1 MWVLLLGTLQAQS
14 GFEPPVRDTGLD
26 RAFGHMYNLDFAA
39 ARREI
44 AAWQAQRPQDPL
56 GPAAEAA
63 SHLFSELERLEVL
76 QAEFFETDDKFRA
89 RRKLKPDAAVKQA
102 FDAALARAEGLSQG
116 RLAQDTRDSLGL
128 FAMVLANGMRAD
140 YAALIEKRDF
150 AALSYTKKASQ
161 WAEKLLAIAPDYYD
175 AYLATGLGKYIVGT
189 KPAPVR
195 WLLRLGGIKGDRKE
209 GMRELQ
215 LTAER
220 GRYLAP
226 FARLLLAVGHLRE
239 GERSQ
244 ARQLLAQLR
253 DDFPRN
259 PLFAR
264 EAARLETKAQP

>member
-1 MWVLLLGTLQAQS
+1 VWVLLLGTLQAQS
-14 GFEPPVRDTGLD
+14 GPGQPARDTALD
-26 RAFGHMYNLDFAA
+26 RAFRYMYNLDFAA
-39 ARREI
+39 ARLEI
-44 AAWQAQRPQDPL
+44 ATWQTQHLQDPL

-63 SHLFSELERLEVL
+63 SHLFSEFERLQVL

-89 RRKLKPDAAVKQA
+89 RRKLKPDPTIKQA
-102 FDAALARAEGLSQG
+102 FDAALARAEDLSQR
-116 RLAQDTRDSLGL
+116 RLAQDPRDRLGL

-150 AALSYTKKASQ
+150 AALGYTRKASQ
-161 WAEKLLAIAPDYYD
+161 WAEKLLAVAPDYYD

-226 FARLLLAVGHLRE
+226 FARLLLAIGHLRE
-239 GERSQ
+239 GDRSQ

-253 DDFPRN
+253 DDFPHN

-264 EAARLETKAQP
+264 EAARLEAKAQP